1 MEIKKSLVSI
11 ILPCYNSE
19 KTILQTLESIEN
31 QTYPNIEII
40 IVNDGSSDNTED
52 IVKKFMSMSKKKIH
66 YIMQSNAGVSAARN
80 KGIHSANGE
89 YIVFLDSDDF
99 YHYDAIRTLVYIC
112 VNENVDT
119 VFGCY
124 TRDTQII
131 NQNKIRLNE
140 SSYISLN
147 RDELLKKYLYR
158 KEKIGFWTFL
168 YKSEILKKFNI
179 LFSENVSYGEDVEF
193 CWKYIM
199 HCKAA
204 AFINQATYIYND
216 NPESVVNNLTW
227 NVTDSLISVLQT
239 EKYIK
244 TVDIDFYNTFRAY
257 SYQREIWKLLKD
269 FSVSKKKDLFYK
281 FIEEYKIKKINVQIK
296 SHGTLVFIT
305 SILFNI
311 NPTLFYYFIRML
323 VCSNIYRYLRK

>member
-131 NQNKIRLNE
+131 NQNK
-140 SSYISLN
+140 
-147 RDELLKKYLYR
+147 
-158 KEKIGFWTFL
+158 
-168 YKSEILKKFNI
+168 
-179 LFSENVSYGEDVEF
+179 NVSYGEDVEF